1 MRLNFNAAIVCA
13 LATILCAGAVR
24 ADSDGDV
31 NVGGEHILTVRFAAN
46 GMSIKDRAD
55 AITERLT
62 RILSDSHLKPSDIV
76 TAPSGKDAVIKVKDK
91 LLVTVD
97 AQTARF
103 NQTTPL
109 KLAESWAQHL
119 RVVLPRVN
127 FRPNPNEEHGK

>member
-1 MRLNFNAAIVCA
+1 MNLKHFVVAAV
-13 LATILCAGAVR
+13 LAGAGFCSVTAN

-46 GMSIKDRAD
+46 GISIKDRAE
-55 AITERLT
+55 AITDRLT
-62 RILSDSHLKPSDIV
+62 RILSDPHLKPSDIV
-76 TAPSGKDAVIKVKDK
+76 VLPSGKDAVIKVKDR

-103 NQTTPL
+103 NQAKPMAL
-109 KLAESWAQHL
+109 GEFWAQHL

-127 FRPNPNEEHGK
+127 VKPNPNEEHGK